1 MLRSIR
7 IYFRRRKVIRM
18 VGSFDEA
25 GLLAA
30 VEETNRQALEILLKD
45 RISPDARTPKG
56 LPALS
61 LAIRKGDLH
70 VVSML
75 IDAKA
80 NIDAQDKDG
89 RTPLMKAIESGNRHI
104 FSLLI
109 EQDPELDMVDRDGET
124 ALFKAVR
131 EGNTTFCRKIIDMGA
146 NVDVVNQNGLT
157 PLMLAV
163 DQARIGIV
171 KSLLQAGA
179 DPMVKDDSGQTVLDR
194 YHGNSRIS
202 QMLKDALA
210 RRGIKDKSSGTA
222 NISLPGLSLSGLVL
236 PFLSMNEGIIG
247 QLPQLGSLL
256 IGLAEGILE
265 SIGATTNLQQV
276 EQKSKAMIEQIN
288 LDFLRTENATSP
300 ANEKA
305 ILWLQEQIRRTLQL
319 MIELRT
325 AGNRV
330 TALLARKPE
339 ETPGETAGEITGYL
353 NQALLEAAAT
363 GHREL
368 VALLVSAGAD
378 PSATNE
384 NGETASDLALAKEF
398 YEIVQLLKG

>member
-7 IYFRRRKVIRM
+7 IYFRRRKVIRL

-25 GLLAA
+25 GLIAA
-30 VEETNRQALEILLKD
+30 VEETNREALKILLKD
-45 RISPDARTPKG
+45 HISPDARTSKG
-56 LPALS
+56 LPAIS
-61 LAIRKGDLH
+61 LAIRKGDLP

-104 FSLLI
+104 FALLI
-109 EQDPELDMVDRDGET
+109 DQDPEIEMLDREGET

-131 EGNTTFCRKIIDMGA
+131 EGNTTFCRKIIDLGA

-163 DQARIGIV
+163 DYARIGIV

-179 DPMVKDDSGQTVLDR
+179 DPTVKDYSGQTVLDR
-194 YHGNSRIS
+194 YYGNSRIT
-202 QMLKDALA
+202 QMLKDAFE
-210 RRGIKDKSSGTA
+210 RRGIKDKSSGIT
-222 NISLPGLSLSGLVL
+222 NFSLPGLSFSGLVL

-265 SIGATTNLQQV
+265 SVGATTNPQQIA
-276 EQKSKAMIEQIN
+276 QKSKTMIEQIN
-288 LDFLRTENATSP
+288 LDFLRTENSTDP

-305 ILWLQEQIRRTLQL
+305 ILWLQEQIRRTLRL
-319 MIELRT
+319 LIELRT

-330 TALLARKPE
+330 TALLARKAE
-339 ETPGETAGEITGYL
+339 ENPGATSGEITGYL
-353 NQALLEAAAT
+353 NQALLEAAAA